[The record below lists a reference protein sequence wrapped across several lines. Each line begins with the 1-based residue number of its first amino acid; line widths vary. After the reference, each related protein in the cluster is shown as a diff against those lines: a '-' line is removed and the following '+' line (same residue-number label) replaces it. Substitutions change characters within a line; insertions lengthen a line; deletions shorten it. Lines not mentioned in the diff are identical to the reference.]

1 MTILS
6 PAESLL
12 GILRS
17 TRTLLMD
24 AFPAAASSAPS
35 LEELKRAL
43 GRSINELTAA
53 TSRGKPVAMDGNGRH
68 SRHWQFE
75 IPVVQGH
82 VLPLYVC
89 GLHWIQPNT
98 SMP

>member
-17 TRTLLMD
+17 TRTLMD

-43 GRSINELTAA
+43 GRSINELTDA
-53 TSRGKPVAMDGNGRH
+53 TSRGKPVAIDGNGRH
-68 SRHWQFE
+68 SRH
-75 IPVVQGH
+75 
-82 VLPLYVC
+82 
-89 GLHWIQPNT
+89 
-98 SMP
+98 SR